1 MKDKS
6 IIRLCKALAEKACT
20 NFSNHYYLSEDR
32 ACHLISTRYPCIHD
46 GATDCD
52 YFITAVLPSDKE
64 LHRLVLSRLFDSDE
78 HTPLHTRSCARCG
91 QHYASASLRQKYCA
105 SSGAMMRQQ
114 RNQKKQR
121 RHRERKRKEGAS
133 FACSSMITEKTKPGG
148 DPYRKHQNG

>member
-20 NFSNHYYLSEDR
+20 NFSNHYYLSENR

-78 HTPLHTRSCARCG
+78 HTPLHTRLLR
-91 QHYASASLRQKYCA
+91 SLRSTLRA
-105 SSGAMMRQQ
+105 RFSTAEVLRFL
-114 RNQKKQR
+114 
-121 RHRERKRKEGAS
+121 RHCDAAAPQSRKAAPSPRTKAEGRH
-133 FACSSMITEKTKPGG
+133 FFYPRL
-148 DPYRKHQNG
+148 DDYRKDETRR